1 MYFYHNIDNELN
13 MNVDYTR
20 NRQHVIESLKRRFL
34 TYGYEEIS
42 TSTFEHYNLY
52 VNMNGTVN
60 HQEMIKT
67 IDNTGQVLVLR
78 PDITIP
84 LTKKIA
90 SNHQQLTEHLRYFYV
105 LDVFRQAVDSR
116 DFTERTQAGVEY
128 FGNRSPEADAEI
140 IALAIHILKDVQ
152 IENFKIELGHAGFF
166 KQLLEKLTFNV
177 PDVNE
182 LITYIEA
189 KNVPELEQFINRAN
203 VDKNIGEIISSLP
216 FLYGSPSDVLEKAR
230 RLPLDNMMLDTLKN
244 IEEIYQILVSYG
256 VENDVVVDLSLINHM
271 DYYSDLIFQGFVEKV
286 GKPILMGGRY
296 DTLANQF
303 DANIPAIGFAID
315 IDLLLA
321 GIEQQFLPER
331 KPLDVHI
338 FYEKAVEQTSLQLAT
353 CLRERNYSVLT
364 HVTENSANEKATFTV
379 TMKPEK
385 YMLKY
390 KNEEKTFTEI
400 QELLQLLQQFK
411 ERK

>member
-1 MYFYHNIDNELN
+1 
-13 MNVDYTR
+13 
-20 NRQHVIESLKRRFL
+20 
-34 TYGYEEIS
+34 
-42 TSTFEHYNLY
+42 
-52 VNMNGTVN
+52 
-60 HQEMIKT
+60 
-67 IDNTGQVLVLR
+67 
-78 PDITIP
+78 
-84 LTKKIA
+84 
-90 SNHQQLTEHLRYFYV
+90 

-166 KQLLEKLTFNV
+166 KQLLEKLTFNI

-216 FLYGSPSDVLEKAR
+216 FLYGSPSEVIEKAK
-230 RLPLDNMMLDTLKN
+230 RLPLDDMMLDTLKN

-256 VENDVVVDLSLINHM
+256 VEDDVVVDLSLINHM

-303 DANIPAIGFAID
+303 DANIPAI
-315 IDLLLA
+315 
-321 GIEQQFLPER
+321 
-331 KPLDVHI
+331 
-338 FYEKAVEQTSLQLAT
+338 
-353 CLRERNYSVLT
+353 
-364 HVTENSANEKATFTV
+364 
-379 TMKPEK
+379 
-385 YMLKY
+385 
-390 KNEEKTFTEI
+390 
-400 QELLQLLQQFK
+400 
-411 ERK
+411 

>member
-1 MYFYHNIDNELN
+1 MYLYHNIDNELI
-13 MNVDYTR
+13 MNVDYNR
-20 NRQHVIESLKRRFL
+20 NRQFVIESLKRRFS

-84 LTKKIA
+84 LTQKIA
-90 SNHQQLTEHLRYFYV
+90 NNYQTLTEDLRYFYV
-105 LDVFRQAVDSR
+105 LDVFRQSVDSK
-116 DFTERTQAGVEY
+116 DFLESTQAGVEY
-128 FGNRSPEADAEI
+128 FGNPSPEADAEI
-140 IALAIHILKDVQ
+140 IALAIHILKDFQ

-166 KQLLEKLTFNV
+166 KQLVSQLALQ
-177 PDVNE
+177 DDDLNE
-182 LITYIEA
+182 LKEYIEA
-189 KNVPELEQFINRAN
+189 KNVPELEQFIQRVN
-203 VDKNIGEIISSLP
+203 VNSNVGEIITSLP
-216 FLYGSPSDVLEKAR
+216 FLYGNPSDVLQRAKS
-230 RLPLDNMMLDTLKN
+230 LPLDDKMIQTLKN
-244 IEEIYQILVSYG
+244 FEEIYEILVSYG

-303 DANIPAIGFAID
+303 DASIPAIGFAYD

-321 GIEQQFLPER
+321 GIEKEYLPKR
-331 KPLDVHI
+331 RLLDVI
-338 FYEKAVEQTSLQLAT
+338 VLYEKAVERKSIELAT
-353 CLRERNYSVLT
+353 FLREKNYSIIT
-364 HVTENSANEKATFTV
+364 KATDEIANELAMLIVTV
-379 TMKPEK
+379 KPET
-385 YMLKY
+385 YIVTY
-390 KNEEKTFTEI
+390 DNEEKTFSKKE
-400 QELLQLLQQFK
+400 ELLQLLQQFR